1 MDKKGTAFLAF
12 RNSMDIMTKDF
23 MYTRPGAPARSH
35 RKVSKAGSTSLPSW
49 SVFWEVI

>member
-12 RNSMDIMTKDF
+12 RNSMDIMTKDVH
-23 MYTRPGAPARSH
+23 TRPGALARSH